1 MTNYHECILF
11 KNKDYPFVCYRLN
24 FADLEIEMF
33 FSRYDHDGD
42 FQFDQDEA
50 QEIFDDLNNDNNLL
64 VGGRPP
70 TASRPRSGREAR
82 DQRRDRIVSATS
94 KGNASTEEFDM

>member
-1 MTNYHECILF
+1 MIYLSI
-11 KNKDYPFVCYRLN
+11 CYRLN